1 MDSKL
6 TNQWIVLNS
15 GSNVS
20 PACQTALVSFERAF
34 NQTIRPE
41 YTKDLSLFDIDTTE
55 GTSPFLNGEYADYLN
70 FDTAIPMSMV
80 TAGHDLGVAAAV
92 LYNVLVRNS
101 SLRKGHRAVSRVTM
115 TVNSVV
121 HDGGMEYNREGKG
134 WIAFRMLYGS
144 ASNGPE

>member
-1 MDSKL
+1 MDSEL
-6 TNQWIVLNS
+6 TNKYTVVDD

-55 GTSPFLNGEYADYLN
+55 GTFPFLNAKFADYLN

-92 LYNVLVRNS
+92 LYNVLVKNS

-115 TVNSVV
+115 KVNAVV
-121 HDGGMEYNREGKG
+121 YDGGTCACTTNQAGHG
-134 WIAFRMLYGS
+134 WISFRMLY
-144 ASNGPE
+144 ASR